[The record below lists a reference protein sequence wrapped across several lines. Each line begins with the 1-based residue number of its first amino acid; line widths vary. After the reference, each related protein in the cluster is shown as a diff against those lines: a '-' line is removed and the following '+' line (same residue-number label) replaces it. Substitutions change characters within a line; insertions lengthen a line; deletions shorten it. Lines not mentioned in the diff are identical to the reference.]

1 MPLAAAML
9 ALAAVALLALAPVG
23 HALRQRT
30 EARTSA
36 DAAALAGAA
45 EGEGAARRLAE
56 ANGAELAAFE
66 SAGDDVIVEVRLGD
80 ATAYARA
87 RSTGGSPPGA
97 PPGGTDVAGGG
108 DRAGLSSAMLAA
120 LARADELLGRPVP
133 VASGLRTRADQEA
146 LWRRRATNPFPV
158 ARPGTSA
165 HERGEAVD
173 VPSAFV
179 GDLLAVA
186 AAAGLCQPLPVTD
199 PVHFVV
205 CRS

>member
-97 PPGGTDVAGGG
+97 PGGADVAGSG

-146 LWRRRATNPFPV
+146 LWQRRATNPFPV

-173 VPSAFV
+173 VPSTFV
-179 GDLLAVA
+179 DDLLAVA
-186 AAAGLCQPLPVTD
+186 TAAGLCQPLPVTD

-205 CRS
+205 CRP